1 MELKENDVCLWLCDH
16 HFETRQE
23 GHKRR
28 KYMTTWVKKHFPEN
42 VKPRAIVFLFEHV
55 FVQAQPCSSIFIY
68 LIAVL
73 NF

>member
-16 HFETRQE
+16 HFETRQQ

-55 FVQAQPCSSIFIY
+55 FEHVKHRVIVFIII
-68 LIAVL
+68 LCI
-73 NF
+73 